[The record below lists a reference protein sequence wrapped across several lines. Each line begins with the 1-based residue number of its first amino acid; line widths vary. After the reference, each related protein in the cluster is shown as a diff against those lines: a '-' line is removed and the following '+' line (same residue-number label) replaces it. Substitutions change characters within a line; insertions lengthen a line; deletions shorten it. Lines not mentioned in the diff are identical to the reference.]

1 MRISNKPG
9 DMGEAVVT
17 RREGLKHAAVFFLG
31 APAFLSARAA
41 RAEPSALVVPAPPQA
56 GGAAVM
62 DVESVF
68 CDQAV
73 SRLTNSV
80 TGQARFLKRL
90 QHC

>member
-1 MRISNKPG
+1 MRASNKPG

-17 RREGLKHAAVFFLG
+17 RRDGLKQAAFFLG

>member
-1 MRISNKPG
+1 MRASNKPG
-9 DMGEAVVT
+9 GMGEAVVVT

-41 RAEPSALVVPAPPQA
+41 RAVAPAPTQA